1 MSGSGMIAAIPEGL
15 LVDDGDVLAADGCV
29 TIDDKSEPGSWARAL
44 AGRAEPVMVGIDYSS
59 DYIAEQRT
67 NERSKIALGIICHA
81 AAKCTEV
88 QSLADCGR
96 IDRDGAD
103 LFVRRYSESIADI
116 VALIAPPAPKQKGN

>member
-15 LVDDGDVLAADGCV
+15 AVDTDRDDGVGVLL
-29 TIDDKSEPGSWARAL
+29 R
-44 AGRAEPVMVGIDYSS
+44 R
-59 DYIAEQRT
+59 QRD
-67 NERSKIALGIICHA
+67 NIALGIICHA

-116 VALIAPPAPKQKGN
+116 VALIAPAAPKQKGN